1 VKFID
6 VTLRDGGHAV
16 KFNWSLKLAQDLYSL
31 MSKVKN
37 VQYVELGYW
46 KQKAK
51 SLNKFYDLDYEY
63 IKKITKNKNLNN
75 VSIMIDY
82 HYCSKNLTDYPQ
94 NNQKKIAMIRV
105 CSRKNDVK
113 EALEFCDR
121 LKKFTKL
128 KISFNLFNTSN
139 YTREELLKYC
149 TLISKYNLDYVY
161 FADTHGCLDF
171 EKIDKVF
178 KPSLKIFKKNNI
190 KFGMHLH
197 DHSGKGYFNYRLIDK
212 FNFTMAD
219 ASIRGMGKGF
229 GNLRT
234 EFIIDKKYYSKL
246 LDLIIKYEDEL
257 TMYQNPYTLIT
268 SKYSVSDNYAT
279 QAKKINY
286 NPLKFDKKISRLKGL
301 KKDNFDENYLI
312 K

>member
-1 VKFID
+1 MKFID

-16 KFNWSLKLAQDLYSL
+16 KFNWSLSLAQELYSL
-31 MSKVKN
+31 MSEVKKVK
-37 VQYVELGYW
+37 YIELGYW

-63 IKKITKNKNLNN
+63 VKKITKNKNLRN

-82 HYCSKNLTDYPQ
+82 HYCSKNLEDYPT
-94 NNQKKIAMIRV
+94 NNQQKIAMIRV

-113 EALEFCDR
+113 EALKFCDK

-139 YTREELLKYC
+139 YTQKELKKYC
-149 TLISKYNLDYVY
+149 LLIAKHNLDYVY
-161 FADTHGCLDF
+161 FADTHGCIDF
-171 EKIDKVF
+171 SKIEKIF
-178 KPSLKIFKKNNI
+178 KPSLKIFESNNI

-197 DHSGKGYFNYRLIDK
+197 DHSGKGYYNYRMLNNL
-212 FNFTMAD
+212 NFTMAD
-219 ASIRGMGKGF
+219 SSIRGMGKGF

-234 EFIIDKKYYSKL
+234 EFIIDEKYYSKL
-246 LDLIIKYEDEL
+246 LSLIIKYEDEL

-268 SKYSVSDNYAT
+268 AKYSVSDNYAA
-279 QAKKINY
+279 QAKK
-286 NPLKFDKKISRLKGL
+286 LKFDPILFDKKISKLKGL
-301 KKDNFDENYLI
+301 KKDNFDEQYL